1 MSCLRKT
8 PATATVV
15 ARRDG
20 TLLRLPRADFDELV
34 VTYPQILEL
43 VSDLTDERQ
52 QTLQAILDGTA
63 EWTDEGMVLV

>member
-1 MSCLRKT
+1 
-8 PATATVV
+8 
-15 ARRDG
+15 
-20 TLLRLPRADFDELV
+20 V